1 MRTRLWISIILLW
14 VVWAAVKPLA
24 APAAQSVLWQIE
36 HISPEYAYPD
46 GAYGNGKSVQQ
57 TQQDG
62 RMAVT
67 FEALQGAVSWK
78 CPVPASGRFRV
89 SAQFPSGSAVLKITG
104 TGIALRRFP
113 LVSGRD
119 MIVDIS
125 DWQWEV
131 TLWLVVDS
139 RQPGEIQIEGQ
150 V

>member
-1 MRTRLWISIILLW
+1 MRIRIWVSIILLW

-36 HISPEYAYPD
+36 RISPEYAYPD
-46 GAYGNGKSVQQ
+46 GAYGNGKSVRQ
-57 TQQDG
+57 TQQGG
-62 RMAVT
+62 RMGVS

-78 CPVPASGRFRV
+78 CPVPASGRFHV

-104 TGIALRRFP
+104 TGIQLRRFP

-125 DWQWEV
+125 DWQGEV